1 MITMYISNNR
11 SSRNAKHFFNNYQ
24 IPVTQINI
32 SSKLTEDELMRIL
45 IKNPDEINSILSLRS
60 ENVKSL
66 TQNFEQLRLSEL
78 IKILLKHPKWI
89 KTPIIFDDKR
99 FLVGF
104 NSEDIRA
111 FLPR

>member
-11 SSRNAKHFFNNYQ
+11 SSRNARQFFDDYQ
-24 IPVTQINI
+24 IPVMQIKI
-32 SSKLTEDELMRIL
+32 SSKMTEDEMIDIL
-45 IKNPDEINSILSLRS
+45 EKNPDEVTSISSIKSDSVRSL
-60 ENVKSL
+60 VHH
-66 TQNFEQLRLSEL
+66 FDHLRLSEL
-78 IKILLKHPKWI
+78 VKILISDPKLI

-99 FLVGF
+99 FLAGY